1 MWQGPSCMFNGDQKA
16 TFVQS
21 LIKIG
26 HVLQNIGSAL
36 MTNRNS

>member
-1 MWQGPSCMFNGDQKA
+1 MFNADQKA

-26 HVLQNIGSAL
+26 HALQNIGSAL